1 MIKPL
6 FQKIVVAINGSEQSL
21 HAAMYAILL
30 AKQYKCSLKAVYVV
44 DTAALKFLSMSKFFL
59 KTESQKYEENLLN
72 DGKKYLEQVV
82 TFAKIKGVKVETE
95 LRKGSPWSEILHVAD
110 DFGADLILLGG
121 KEHSASSLSS
131 EVARDRASST
141 NMDIIGSARCNV
153 PALLLG
159 LWAQS
164 AVKSRFSKYDKILTK
179 KGITGAQAA
188 AILLKA
194 NGITDVKI
202 ARINGSLTDN
212 YNPTDKVLSLSE
224 ATYSSASVA
233 AVGVAAHET
242 GHAIQHNTGY
252 FPLAFRRLLVPVA
265 NLGSTLGPVL
275 AVAGLGF
282 GYSAQVESYL
292 PFFQMI
298 TNIGLLLFACAT
310 LFYIVTLPV
319 EFNASWRALKILK
332 GAGVFTDK
340 EELSGAREVLWA
352 AAMTYVASAL
362 GAIGNFVRL
371 LLLTQKRRRR

>member
-1 MIKPL
+1 MFYYGGL
-6 FQKIVVAINGSEQSL
+6 DLTYIV
-21 HAAMYAILL
+21 
-30 AKQYKCSLKAVYVV
+30 
-44 DTAALKFLSMSKFFL
+44 
-59 KTESQKYEENLLN
+59 
-72 DGKKYLEQVV
+72 
-82 TFAKIKGVKVETE
+82 FA
-95 LRKGSPWSEILHVAD
+95 
-110 DFGADLILLGG
+110 
-121 KEHSASSLSS
+121 
-131 EVARDRASST
+131 
-141 NMDIIGSARCNV
+141 V